1 MPTRTQRNVS
11 GRADTRRLQRPSWT
25 HPRALGGVAL
35 VAICVV
41 LGGLLVARVSQTTEV
56 WALRADVRAG
66 QPVAVGDLERVDV
79 RLVGDARSRY
89 LAAGGDD
96 ALASRVTS
104 SVWGRDLAAGELVP
118 DAALVEAAAAEGVE
132 VPLQVAHAS
141 QPPDLREGH
150 RVDVWVAPEDA
161 TSQRPEAARRVLEDV
176 VVVAVH
182 ASGTTWGDAT
192 TRGVVVRVVDE
203 ELLPRALAALGSGS
217 VTLVRRGG
225 AAS

>member
-1 MPTRTQRNVS
+1 MAV
-11 GRADTRRLQRPSWT
+11 
-25 HPRALGGVAL
+25 
-35 VAICVV
+35 CVV
-41 LGGLLVARVSQTTEV
+41 LGGLLVARVSETTEV
-56 WALRADVRAG
+56 WALRDDVRAG
-66 QPVAVGDLERVDV
+66 EPVEVGDLEPVDV

-89 LAAGGDD
+89 LAAGGAD

-104 SVWGRDLAAGELVP
+104 AVWGRDLVAGELVP
-118 DAALVEAAAAEGVE
+118 AAALVDEAAAEGVE
-132 VPLQVAHAS
+132 LPLQVAHAS

-150 RVDVWVAPEDA
+150 RVDVWVAPDDA
-161 TSQRPEAARRVLEDV
+161 ASERADAARRVLEDV

-182 ASGTTWGDAT
+182 GSGTAWGDAT

-203 ELLPRALAALGSGS
+203 SLLPRALAALGSGS